1 MTFEQ
6 NSETIFNTSQTEINL
21 AKVINELEELQV
33 TKVSGRITETIGMI
47 IKAIVPNVKIGEIC
61 LVKRSNLEPLMCE
74 VVGFTSEEV
83 ILSPLGEMIG
93 IGPSSEVIPTGRPL
107 SVKVG
112 PNLLGRVLDALGR
125 PLDEATKGPLDVHEY
140 IPVIRAPPDPVKRK
154 IITEPLSIGIRAIDG
169 ALSVG
174 VGQRVGIFAA
184 AGGGK
189 STLLGMI
196 ARNAVADV
204 NVISLIGERGRELR
218 EFIEKDLGPEG
229 MKRSVLVI
237 STSDQASQLRL
248 NAAYVGT
255 AIAEYFRDQGK
266 SVILMMDS
274 VTRFA
279 RAIREVGLAAGEPP
293 ARGGYTP
300 SVFSTLPKLLE
311 RAGNSETGSIT
322 AFYTILVA
330 GDDMNEPVA
339 DEVRSILDGH
349 LILSAELARQY
360 HYPAIDILSS
370 ASRVLTSIVNKE
382 HLQLIGK
389 LKEVL
394 ATYKKNELLVKIG
407 EYKRG
412 SDKNVDFAIDYVDKV
427 NRFLK
432 QSVDEKS
439 SWQDTLQQLKA
450 LFK

>member
-1 MTFEQ
+1 MSLHDHFD
-6 NSETIFNTSQTEINL
+6 EIL
-21 AKVINELEELQV
+21 GGLEDLELTTV
-33 TKVSGRITETIGMI
+33 NGRITEVVGML
-47 IKAIVPNVKIGEIC
+47 IKAIVPNVKIGEVC
-61 LVKRSNLEPLMCE
+61 LIKRDGEPLRTE
-74 VVGFTSEEV
+74 VVGFTREEV
-83 ILSPLGEMIG
+83 FLSPLGEMTG
-93 IGPSSEVIPTGRPL
+93 IGPSSEVIPTHLPL
-107 SVKVG
+107 RIKVG
-112 PNLLGRVLDALGR
+112 PQLLGRVLNALGE
-125 PLDEATKGPLDVHEY
+125 PLDVETKGPLELTETY
-140 IPVIRAPPDPVKRK
+140 PVLQAPPDPTKRNP
-154 IITEPLSIGIRAIDG
+154 INTQLSTGIRAIDG
-169 ALSVG
+169 VLATG
-174 VGQRVGIFAA
+174 IGQRVGIFAA

-229 MKRSVLVI
+229 LKRSVLVV

-279 RAIREVGLAAGEPP
+279 RALREVGLAAGEPP
-293 ARGGYTP
+293 ARAGYTP

-311 RAGNSETGSIT
+311 RSGNSDKGSIT

-349 LILSAELARQY
+349 IILSADLAQQY

-370 ASRVLTSIVNKE
+370 ASRVLQSIVGKE
-382 HLQLIGK
+382 QLQHIAK
-389 LKEVL
+389 VREVL
-394 ATYKKNELLVKIG
+394 ANYKKNKLLIQIG

-412 SDKNVDFAIDYVDKV
+412 ADKAGDFAIDYIDKT
-427 NRFLK
+427 NKYLR
-432 QSVDEKS
+432 QAVDEKCTAQES
-439 SWQDTLQQLKA
+439 AQLLKA

>member
-1 MTFEQ
+1 MSMDDQFD
-6 NSETIFNTSQTEINL
+6 NL
-21 AKVINELEELQV
+21 IGELDELELTTV
-33 TKVSGRITETIGMI
+33 NGRITETVGML
-47 IKAIVPNVKIGEIC
+47 IKAIVPNVKIGEVC
-61 LVKRSNLEPLMCE
+61 LVKREGEPLRTE
-74 VVGFTSEEV
+74 VVGFTRDEV
-83 ILSPLGEMIG
+83 YLSPLGEMTG
-93 IGPSSEVIPTGRPL
+93 IGPSSEVIPTHLPL
-107 SVKVG
+107 HIKVG
-112 PNLLGRVLDALGR
+112 QNLLGRVLNGLGE
-125 PLDEATKGPLDVHEY
+125 PLDVATKGPLILDETY
-140 IPVIRAPPDPVKRK
+140 PVLQAPPDPIKRK
-154 IITEPLSIGIRAIDG
+154 RISQPISVGVRAIDG
-169 ALSVG
+169 VLTTG
-174 VGQRVGIFAA
+174 LGQRVGIFAA

-218 EFIEKDLGPEG
+218 DFIEKDLGPEG
-229 MKRSVLVI
+229 LKRSVLVV

-279 RAIREVGLAAGEPP
+279 RALREVGLAAGEPP
-293 ARGGYTP
+293 ARAGYTP

-311 RAGNSETGSIT
+311 RTGNSDKGSIT

-349 LILSAELARQY
+349 LILSSDLARQF
-360 HYPAIDILSS
+360 HYPAIDVLSS
-370 ASRVLTSIVNKE
+370 ASRVMPSIVPKE
-382 HLQLIGK
+382 HLVLVGK
-389 LKEVL
+389 LREVL
-394 ATYKKNELLVKIG
+394 ANYKKNELLIKIG

-412 SDKNVDFAIDYVDKV
+412 SDKMGDFAIDNIDKV
-427 NRFLK
+427 LKFLK
-432 QSVDEKS
+432 QGVEEKCS
-439 SWQDTLQQLKA
+439 YQETMQLLRA

>member
-1 MTFEQ
+1 M
-6 NSETIFNTSQTEINL
+6 
-21 AKVINELEELQV
+21 KGV
-33 TKVSGRITETIGMI
+33 
-47 IKAIVPNVKIGEIC
+47 
-61 LVKRSNLEPLMCE
+61 
-74 VVGFTSEEV
+74 
-83 ILSPLGEMIG
+83 
-93 IGPSSEVIPTGRPL
+93 GPSSEVIPTHMPL
-107 SVKVG
+107 HIKVG
-112 PNLLGRVLDALGR
+112 PQLLGRVLNGMGEPIDVN
-125 PLDEATKGPLDVHEY
+125 TKGPLELSESY
-140 IPVIRAPPDPVKRK
+140 PVIQDPPDPLKRRR
-154 IITEPLSIGIRAIDG
+154 ISEPISVGIRVIDG
-169 ALSVG
+169 ALTTG
-174 VGQRVGIFAA
+174 LGQRVGIFAA

-218 EFIEKDLGPEG
+218 DFIEKDLGPEG
-229 MKRSVLVI
+229 LKRSVLVI

-279 RAIREVGLAAGEPP
+279 RALREVGLAAGEPP
-293 ARGGYTP
+293 ARAGYTP

-311 RAGNSETGSIT
+311 RSGNSDIGSIT

-349 LILSAELARQY
+349 IILSAELAHKY
-360 HYPAIDILSS
+360 HYPAVDVLAS
-370 ASRVLTSIVNKE
+370 ASRVMQSIVPKE
-382 HLQLIGK
+382 HLQLVGK

-394 ATYKKNELLVKIG
+394 ANYKKNELLIKIG

-412 SDKNVDFAIDYVDKV
+412 ADKAGDFAIDHIDKV
-427 NRFLK
+427 NNFLK
-432 QSVDEKS
+432 QGVDEKC
-439 SWQDTLQQLKA
+439 SWNETLQL
-450 LFK
+450 LRTVFK